1 MKKIIT
7 GLMFVLL
14 IVLVLSVNV
23 YAANGSINL
32 QSNKSEASKNDEI
45 VVNVE
50 ISGVKTTQGVAA
62 MMATLEYDKT
72 SLNLEKIEGQNGWA
86 RPGYNENNGQLITDK
101 NNDLAGNEVAIKF
114 TFKVKDGAKE
124 NLAVSL
130 KNVVISGGNGDIELA
145 NATKNITIKNGS
157 SNSGEN
163 NSNGGSTGN
172 QNSGSSN
179 GNSNGSSS
187 SSSNQN
193 SGSNKPNHTNNTS
206 TETNATNN
214 ELIENNSVENNINEI
229 DNTNEN
235 TTSNVLENTT
245 TNNIKENNKT
255 EKKGNTGLIIA
266 GIILVGLLVAILIRI
281 QVVKKRRNRRRKK
294 N

>member
-62 MMATLEYDKT
+62 MMATLESDKT

-101 NNDLAGNEVAIKF
+101 NNDLSGNEVAIKF

-179 GNSNGSSS
+179 GSSS

-193 SGSNKPNHTNNTS
+193 SGSNKPNHANNTS

>member
-101 NNDLAGNEVAIKF
+101 NNDLSGNEVAIKF

-179 GNSNGSSS
+179 GSSS

-193 SGSNKPNHTNNTS
+193 SGSNKPNHANNTS